1 MMMKAFVTGTL
12 LAGIIGLMGVSPVF
26 AESWTSLFSDDDEYI
41 ISSYTLDEHSVSQQ
55 GSVVSYWVRL
65 KQAAKDEDEL
75 GGMFFDNHFQ
85 YQSDCQADQIR
96 VLKNRDL
103 ESGKLIDYEKDRS
116 DIAEWAAADTF
127 SLDRKLQNAICSK
140 YYRR

>member
-1 MMMKAFVTGTL
+1 MMKAFMTGTL
-12 LAGIIGLMGVSPVF
+12 LAGIIGLMGVSSVF
-26 AESWTSLFSDDDEYI
+26 AESWTWLFSDDDEYF
-41 ISSYTLDEHSVSQQ
+41 ISNYTLDEHSVSQQ

-65 KQAAKDEDEL
+65 KQATKGNDEL

-96 VLKNRDL
+96 VLKNRILDT
-103 ESGKLIDYEKDRS
+103 GKLIDYEKDQP
-116 DIAEWAAADTF
+116 DTAEWAPADRF
-127 SLDRKLQNAICSK
+127 GQNRKLQNAICQK